1 MPLVSCQVMA
11 VSVFASSIPS
21 SVITN
26 LIFSTDIWVCK
37 KLKTIQ
43 MKVPVLL
50 GGIAGAVTYT
60 FCRNMLEEIYS
71 GVMERLPAAFT
82 TIIERFETRPLL

>member
-1 MPLVSCQVMA
+1 
-11 VSVFASSIPS
+11 
-21 SVITN
+21 
-26 LIFSTDIWVCK
+26 
-37 KLKTIQ
+37 

-82 TIIERFETRPLL
+82 RIIERFETRPLL

>member
-1 MPLVSCQVMA
+1 M
-11 VSVFASSIPS
+11 
-21 SVITN
+21 
-26 LIFSTDIWVCK
+26 
-37 KLKTIQ
+37 
-43 MKVPVLL
+43 

-60 FCRNMLEEIYS
+60 FFRNMLEEIYS